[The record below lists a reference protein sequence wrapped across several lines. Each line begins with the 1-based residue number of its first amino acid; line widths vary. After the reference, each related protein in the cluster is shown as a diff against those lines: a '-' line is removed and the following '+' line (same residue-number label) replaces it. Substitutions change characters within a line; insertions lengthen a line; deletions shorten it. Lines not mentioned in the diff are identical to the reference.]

1 LIAEI
6 RQLLPDGVLDL
17 LGEIEFIP
25 RH

>member
-17 LGEIEFIP
+17 LGKIEFIP